1 MWGSLGS
8 PSTALWES
16 SRDALCSR
24 MEMGEIG
31 VIVSPSLKSPSAH
44 RQWPGA
50 AQAPGWSVAFS
61 RSRLLA
67 TPWQS

>member
-1 MWGSLGS
+1 MWVTLGS
-8 PSTALWES
+8 PSTAIWES

-31 VIVSPSLKSPSAH
+31 VIVRPSLKSPSAH

-50 AQAPGWSVAFS
+50 AQAPGWSPLAGAAFLPH
-61 RSRLLA
+61 RGKVG
-67 TPWQS
+67 